1 MLTHLKSQNGGSVHI
16 FHQMWHKYVYFWGS
30 MEEDNNEVEAK
41 KTSVVEEIVR
51 KHEVETKKTS
61 LNT

>member
-1 MLTHLKSQNGGSVHI
+1 
-16 FHQMWHKYVYFWGS
+16 MWHKYVYFWGS